1 MSDEPDRV
9 KVTVRDSGART
20 VSVADILRSRAGR
33 EAILETAKLGLGS
46 EASAMAC
53 HSGPPRIRGRFSSA

>member
-46 EASAMAC
+46 GTSARAARNDAEV
-53 HSGPPRIRGRFSSA
+53 SPADS